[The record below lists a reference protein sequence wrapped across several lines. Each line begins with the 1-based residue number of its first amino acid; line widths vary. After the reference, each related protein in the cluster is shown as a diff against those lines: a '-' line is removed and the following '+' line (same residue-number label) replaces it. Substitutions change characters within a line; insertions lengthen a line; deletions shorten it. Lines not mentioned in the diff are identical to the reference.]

1 MNFTIQSISNVEPQ
15 HARIHNRKERFYG
28 GFLPFKYMSTA
39 SEAYRPLT
47 HTPFGSIF
55 RPARILVVDSEVLNR
70 EVVRRK
76 LMSLGYD
83 CECCEDTRAALD
95 MLPGRTYDLIL
106 TDVMIPERDGED
118 FLQEVL
124 KIRPDI
130 AVILVASVVNIE
142 VAVEALKHGAYDYI
156 TRPFSMEEI
165 SISISR
171 ALEKRRLIMEN
182 QSYQRTLEEQV
193 ASRTDQLRETLGV
206 LEQTY
211 HSTLVALSKALD
223 SRHADSNGHTLR
235 ITAYAARL
243 AQELGM
249 SESETRVME
258 QGVLLHDVGNIGIP
272 DTLLEKKDALDENER
287 LLMQKHPEIGYSI
300 LSRIKFLKEPAQVV
314 LQHHERYDGQGYP
327 QGLKGEDIHIGARIF
342 AVADMFETLTYSRS
356 SRRAENIES
365 ARMEIQMMSG
375 TLLDPGIVDQFL
387 KIPIRE
393 WEEISSNI
401 TKNAGSSKVRRAMPK
416 TNGN

>member
-1 MNFTIQSISNVEPQ
+1 
-15 HARIHNRKERFYG
+15 
-28 GFLPFKYMSTA
+28 MSTA
-39 SEAYRPLT
+39 SEAYRPLA

-55 RPARILVVDSEVLNR
+55 RPARILVTDSEVLSR
-70 EVVRRK
+70 EVVCRK
-76 LMSLGYD
+76 LTSLGYA
-83 CECCEDTRAALD
+83 CEGCEDSRSALD
-95 MLPGRTYDLIL
+95 MVAGGAYDLVL
-106 TDVMIPERDGED
+106 TDIIMPEKGGVD
-118 FLQEVL
+118 FLNEVL

-130 AVILVASVVNIE
+130 AVILVTSVVNIE

-156 TRPFSMEEI
+156 TKPFSMEEV
-165 SISISR
+165 SIGVSR

-193 ASRTDQLRETLGV
+193 ASRTDQLREALGV

-223 SRHADSNGHTLR
+223 SRHADSDGHTLR
-235 ITAYAARL
+235 ITAYATRL

-272 DTLLEKKDALDENER
+272 DTLLEKKDVLDENER
-287 LLMQKHPEIGYSI
+287 LLLRKHPEIGYSI

-327 QGLKGEDIHIGARIF
+327 QGLKGEEIDIGARIF

-356 SRRAENIES
+356 SRKAENIES
-365 ARMEIQMMSG
+365 ACMEIQTVSG

-393 WEEISSNI
+393 WEEISGNI
-401 TKNAGSSKVRRAMPK
+401 TKKAGPSKMRCAIPK
-416 TNGN
+416 ANGD